1 LIALAA
7 AAEIP
12 LPPLFL
18 STAIFAGRCASKLG
32 GGVCLRYRSKWAAS
46 SGLESCYS
54 FFLENVMRRFAF
66 ALSVLLANLTIGALS
81 STQAATIS
89 GARPNIVFII
99 TDDQGYGDLSA
110 HGNPV
115 LKTPNLDRLHAEGV
129 RFTDFHVSPT
139 CSPTRSAL
147 MSGRHEFKNGVTHT
161 ILERERMSLD
171 TVTLPQTLK
180 TAGYTTGIFGKWHLG
195 DEAEYQPNRR
205 GFDEVFIHGGGGI
218 GQTYPGS
225 CGDAPGNRYFDPAI
239 LHNGKFEKTK
249 GYCTDVFFA
258 QAQKWIES
266 RVRAGEGAS
275 REPFF
280 CYIATNAPHGP
291 LDARPEDEARYTG
304 KVPSADVAKFFGMIA
319 NIDDNVGRLL
329 AKLSQLGI
337 ERETLVVFMN
347 DNGGTAGTKVFNA
360 GMRGQKGTP
369 YRGGTRAMSLWR
381 WPNTLS
387 PADCDRTVAHID
399 VYRTLADIAGAKLS
413 SKAEAQ
419 AEGRNLVPLLENP
432 TADWAARTLFTHQ
445 GRWPK
450 GSDANLAKFA
460 NCSIRSGRWNLVS
473 AGGGAPRG
481 KGNGVKTNLPG
492 KTQQSALRGEVVIGV
507 APDGALT
514 YAGAPAT
521 LEQVIGKISKLS
533 PERTAIVVSAAEA
546 TPYERVVSLISKIP
560 ATDPKF
566 QVVFKEPVSLAKVEP
581 RWELFDLA
589 VDPGETKNLAAE
601 HPEVIAELRKAY
613 DAWWAEI
620 VPATL
625 ENERAEGPAINPF
638 HELYYQQFGRPTDK
652 AEAAKPAT
660 VVAQAPAADTK
671 PAAPA
676 QPAAPRRRAPNPSLV
691 KVTEDPNLPRV
702 LLIGDS
708 ISMGYTL
715 PVRELLKGK
724 ANVLRVPMNGGPTTN
739 GLTHMK
745 DWLGDGRWDVI
756 HFNWGLH
763 DLKFMPEGHRQVE
776 LDAYTKNLRE
786 LVKQMKAG
794 APNAKLIWCSTTPVP
809 EGDLNPMRKNADVVA
824 YNAAAA
830 KVMAE
835 EGVEIDD
842 LYAFALPKLAEIQRP
857 VNVHFHDEGSAVLA
871 KQVAGE
877 IEKRLPKK

>member
-1 LIALAA
+1 
-7 AAEIP
+7 
-12 LPPLFL
+12 
-18 STAIFAGRCASKLG
+18 
-32 GGVCLRYRSKWAAS
+32 
-46 SGLESCYS
+46 
-54 FFLENVMRRFAF
+54 MRRFAF
-66 ALSVLLANLTIGALS
+66 ALSVLLANLTISALS

-180 TAGYTTGIFGKWHLG
+180 TAGYATGIFGKWHLG

-249 GYCTDVFFA
+249 GYCTDVFFTEA
-258 QAQKWIES
+258 QRWIES
-266 RVRAGEGAS
+266 RVRAEEGGT

-304 KVPSADVAKFFGMIA
+304 KTPSADVAKFFGMIA

-329 AKLSQLGI
+329 KKLADLGI

-419 AEGRNLVPLLENP
+419 AEGRNLVSLLENP
-432 TADWAARTLFTHQ
+432 TADWAERTLFTHQ

-450 GSDANLAKFA
+450 GGDANLAKFA
-460 NCSIRSGRWNLVS
+460 NCSVRSGKWNLVS
-473 AGGGAPRG
+473 TAKPAPLGIVPGQLKSLQPRVPRRTREGATRQELVVTIDSEGRMTWNGASTPRAMIG
-481 KGNGVKTNLPG
+481 EHVKKITGPENFTIVIRADHQARL
-492 KTQQSALRGEVVIGV
+492 KAVTDVV
-507 APDGALT
+507 
-514 YAGAPAT
+514 
-521 LEQVIGKISKLS
+521 EQV
-533 PERTAIVVSAAEA
+533 RTRPDLDWRVALANVDQPNAAAAAAKSGEA
-546 TPYERVVSLISKIP
+546 VAAP
-560 ATDPKF
+560 
-566 QVVFKEPVSLAKVEP
+566 Q
-581 RWELFDLA
+581 WELFDLSA
-589 VDPGETKNLAAE
+589 DPGETKNIAAE

-625 ENERAEGPAINPF
+625 ENEQAEGPAINPF

-652 AEAAKPAT
+652 AQVAKPAT
-660 VVAQAPAADTK
+660 VLAQAPASAEK

-676 QPAAPRRRAPNPSLV
+676 KPAAPRRRAPSPSLV

-739 GLTHMK
+739 GLEHMK

-776 LDAYTKNLRE
+776 LDAYAKNLRE

-809 EGDLNPMRKNADVVA
+809 EGELNPMRKNADVEA

-842 LYAFALPKLAEIQRP
+842 LYAFALPKLGEIQRP

>member
-1 LIALAA
+1 MHRIAKELWIFSALIAVGPLASAEA
-7 AAEIP
+7 AP
-12 LPPLFL
+12 
-18 STAIFAGRCASKLG
+18 
-32 GGVCLRYRSKWAAS
+32 
-46 SGLESCYS
+46 
-54 FFLENVMRRFAF
+54 
-66 ALSVLLANLTIGALS
+66 
-81 STQAATIS
+81 IS

-129 RFTDFHVSPT
+129 RFTDYHVSPT

-161 ILERERMSLD
+161 ILERERMSVD

-180 TAGYTTGIFGKWHLG
+180 TAGYATGIFGKWHLG

-225 CGDAPGNRYFDPAI
+225 CGDAPNNKYFDPAI

-258 QAQKWIES
+258 EAQRWIES
-266 RVRAGEGAS
+266 RVKAGQGAT

-304 KVPSADVAKFFGMIA
+304 KVPSADVAKFFGMVA

-329 AKLSQLGI
+329 AKLAQLGI
-337 ERETLVVFMN
+337 ERDTLVVFMN

-413 SKAEAQ
+413 AKAEAQ
-419 AEGRNLVPLLENP
+419 AEGRNLVSLLENP
-432 TADWAARTLFTHQ
+432 SADWAERTLFTHQ

-460 NCSIRSGRWNLVS
+460 NCSIRSGKWNLVS
-473 AGGGAPRG
+473 TVKAPPRG
-481 KGNGVKTNLPG
+481 AGPAKAAKPAAVAKPQADA
-492 KTQQSALRGEVVIGV
+492 KPVV
-507 APDGALT
+507 P
-514 YAGAPAT
+514 
-521 LEQVIGKISKLS
+521 Q
-533 PERTAIVVSAAEA
+533 
-546 TPYERVVSLISKIP
+546 
-560 ATDPKF
+560 
-566 QVVFKEPVSLAKVEP
+566 
-581 RWELFDLA
+581 WELYDLSA
-589 VDPGETKNLAAE
+589 DPGETKNLAAE

-638 HELYYQQFGRPTDK
+638 HELYYRQFGRPTEG
-652 AEAAKPAT
+652 AGVAKPVT
-660 VVAQAPAADTK
+660 IVAQAPAATEK
-671 PAAPA
+671 SAAPA
-676 QPAAPRRRAPNPSLV
+676 KPAAPRRRAPNPSLV

-715 PVRELLKGK
+715 PVRELLQGK

-739 GLTHMK
+739 GLEHMK

-776 LDAYTKNLRE
+776 LEAYTKNLRE

-794 APNAKLIWCSTTPVP
+794 APGAKLIWCSTTPVP
-809 EGDLNPMRKNADVVA
+809 EGDLNPLRKNADVEA